1 MDQKILILGAGFGG
15 LEAATSLSQRLDS
28 SHQITLIDKND
39 HFIIGFSKFDVM
51 FGRRPAEAV
60 KSFYKNIA
68 ADNVNFVQDTIEHLD
83 LNNKKVITHTA
94 EFDYD
99 FLIIALGAELMPEA
113 TPGFATGGY
122 EFYSLA
128 GAAKLAPVIADFRA
142 GTILIAI
149 LGAPYKCPPAP
160 YEAAFQLHDLFSQK
174 GIRNQ
179 VEIKM
184 LISGPS
190 PLPVA
195 KEAAAEIERR
205 LAERNIDLLKQ
216 HKVISLNPAN
226 KEVEIAE
233 RESLRY
239 DLFIGVP
246 VHKPPQVVRT
256 SALGKDGWILVNHKN
271 LETSFENVYAVGDVT
286 KIPVGKF
293 AVSKAG
299 AFAEAGAKVVVNDI
313 LNKINRENNPVE
325 FKGTGTCY
333 LEFGGQQVAKLN
345 ANFLG
350 SAEPEVTLDGPSEA
364 FRPDKISFE
373 KDRIARWF
381 K

>member
-1 MDQKILILGAGFGG
+1 MTQKILILGAGFGG
-15 LEAATSLSQRLDS
+15 LEAATSLSQRLGA
-28 SHQITLIDKND
+28 SHQITLIDKNEY
-39 HFIIGFSKFDVM
+39 FFIGFSKFDVM
-51 FGRRPAEAV
+51 FGRRPVEAV

-68 ADNVNFVQDTIEHLD
+68 ADNVNFVQDTIEQID
-83 LNNKKVITHTA
+83 LENKQVKTSSA
-94 EFDYD
+94 RFEYD
-99 FLIIALGAELMPEA
+99 FLIIGLGAELVPEA
-113 TPGFATGGY
+113 TPGFVAGGY

-128 GAAKLAPVIADFRA
+128 GAAKLAPVIADFQS
-142 GTILIAI
+142 GTILISI

-174 GIRNQ
+174 GNRNQ
-179 VEIKM
+179 IDIKM
-184 LISGPS
+184 LIPGPS

-205 LAERNIDLLKQ
+205 LAERNILLLRK
-216 HKVISLNPAN
+216 HKVLSLNPAN

-233 RESLRY
+233 RESIGY

-246 VHKPPQVVRT
+246 VHQPPQVVRA
-256 SALGKDGWILVNHKN
+256 SALGKEGWILVNHNN

-313 LNKINRENNPVE
+313 LNKINQENNPVE

-350 SAEPEVTLDGPSEA
+350 SAEPEVRLDGPSEA